1 MLLRIFCSILF
12 WACSSLAWSSP
23 NPYDLNLQ
31 VYPKG
36 DRFQII
42 ANYKVALTPCQALL
56 YLKDY
61 EGAKSIPGI
70 KESKIVKRSGNQVVV
85 ERVVEDRILLI
96 PIELRSTVQY
106 KELSDQI
113 IDFEQI
119 SGDAKL
125 YQGTWRIEPDGNA
138 TRFEFRANVEL
149 DSMVP
154 NFIIEYFIKN
164 QMSKR
169 FEMMAE
175 NANRRASTLKSS
187 CP

>member
-1 MLLRIFCSILF
+1 MLFRSLCGVVLWVSCSLV
-12 WACSSLAWSSP
+12 WSSS

-42 ANYKVALTPCQALL
+42 ANYKVALSPCQAFL

-70 KESKIVKRSGNQVVV
+70 KESKILRRSGNQVIV

-125 YQGTWRIEPDGNA
+125 YRGTWRIEPEGNA
-138 TRFEFRANVEL
+138 TRLQFRANVEL
-149 DSMVP
+149 DSIVP
-154 NFIIEYFIKN
+154 NFIVEYFIKN

-175 NANRRASTLKSS
+175 NADQRAATLKLS

>member
-1 MLLRIFCSILF
+1 MKVIAAAVLLGITFNTYAVSN
-12 WACSSLAWSSP
+12 A
-23 NPYDLNLQ
+23 YDLNLQ

-42 ANYKVALTPCQALL
+42 ANYKVALSPCQAML

-70 KESKIVKRSGNQVVV
+70 KESKIVKRSGNQVIV
-85 ERVVEDRILLI
+85 ERVVEDRILLV

-125 YQGTWRIEPDGNA
+125 YQGTWRIELEGNA
-138 TRFEFRANVEL
+138 TRFQFRANVEL
-149 DSMVP
+149 DSIVP
-154 NFIIEYFIKN
+154 NFIVEYFIKN

-175 NANRRASTLKSS
+175 NANQRAATLKLS

>member
-1 MLLRIFCSILF
+1 MVFRTFCSILL
-12 WACSSLAWSSP
+12 WALGSLAWSSS
-23 NPYDLNLQ
+23 NPHDLNLQ

-42 ANYKVALTPCQALL
+42 ANYKVALTPCQAFL

-85 ERVVEDRILLI
+85 ERVVQDRILLI

-125 YQGTWRIEPDGNA
+125 YQGTWRIEPEGNA
-138 TRFEFRANVEL
+138 TRFQFRANVEL
-149 DSMVP
+149 DSIVP
-154 NFIIEYFIKN
+154 NFIIEYFIEN

-169 FEMMAE
+169 FEAMAE
-175 NANRRASTLKSS
+175 NANRRASTLKLS
-187 CP
+187 CY

>member
-1 MLLRIFCSILF
+1 MLVRKLF
-12 WACSSLAWSSP
+12 TVLLSSYSSFTWSVG

-36 DRFQII
+36 DQFQIL
-42 ANYKVALTPCQALL
+42 ASYKVTISPCHALM

-70 KESKIVKRSGNQVVV
+70 KESKILKRSGNQVLV

-119 SGDAKL
+119 SGDARL
-125 YQGTWRIEPDGNA
+125 YQGTWRIEPEGNA
-138 TRFEFRANVEL
+138 TRFQFRANVEL
-149 DSMVP
+149 NSIVP
-154 NFIIEYFIKN
+154 TFIIEYFIKN

-175 NANRRASTLKSS
+175 NANQRASQFKLN

>member
-1 MLLRIFCSILF
+1 MLFRLLGSALL
-12 WACSSLAWSSP
+12 WASYSLVWASS

-31 VYPKG
+31 VYPTG

-42 ANYKVALTPCQALL
+42 ANYKVALTPCQAML

-70 KESKIVKRSGNQVVV
+70 KESKIMRRSGNQVVV

-106 KELSDQI
+106 KEISDQI

-125 YQGTWRIEPDGNA
+125 YQGTWRIEPEGSG

>member
-1 MLLRIFCSILF
+1 
-12 WACSSLAWSSP
+12 
-23 NPYDLNLQ
+23 
-31 VYPKG
+31 
-36 DRFQII
+36 
-42 ANYKVALTPCQALL
+42 
-56 YLKDY
+56 
-61 EGAKSIPGI
+61 
-70 KESKIVKRSGNQVVV
+70 
-85 ERVVEDRILLI
+85 
-96 PIELRSTVQY
+96 VQY

-125 YQGTWRIEPDGNA
+125 YQGTWRIEPEGSG

-154 NFIIEYFIKN
+154 NFIVEYFIKN

-169 FEMMAE
+169 FEAMAE
-175 NANRRASTLKSS
+175 NANRRISALKLS

>member
-1 MLLRIFCSILF
+1 MLFRSLCSVLLWVF
-12 WACSSLAWSSP
+12 YSLAWASS

-42 ANYKVALTPCQALL
+42 ANYKVAISPCQALL

-70 KESKIVKRSGNQVVV
+70 KESKILRRSGNQVIV

-125 YQGTWRIEPDGNA
+125 YQGTWRIESEGNA
-138 TRFEFRANVEL
+138 TRFQFRANVEL
-149 DSMVP
+149 DSIVP

-175 NANRRASTLKSS
+175 NANQRAPKLKLG

>member
-1 MLLRIFCSILF
+1 MLVRTLCSILL
-12 WACSSLAWSSP
+12 WASCSLAWPSS

-125 YQGTWRIEPDGNA
+125 YQGTWRIEPEGNA
-138 TRFEFRANVEL
+138 TRFQFRANVEL
-149 DSMVP
+149 DSIVP

-175 NANRRASTLKSS
+175 SANQRASTLKLN

>member
-1 MLLRIFCSILF
+1 MLVRTLCSILL
-12 WACSSLAWSSP
+12 WASCSLAWPSS

-70 KESKIVKRSGNQVVV
+70 KESKIVKRSGNQV
-85 ERVVEDRILLI
+85 
-96 PIELRSTVQY
+96 QY

-125 YQGTWRIEPDGNA
+125 YQGTWRIEPEGNA
-138 TRFEFRANVEL
+138 TRFQFRANVEL
-149 DSMVP
+149 DSIVP

-175 NANRRASTLKSS
+175 SANQRASTLKLK

>member
-1 MLLRIFCSILF
+1 MVFRTLCSMLLWGYCF
-12 WACSSLAWSSP
+12 LAWSSS

-42 ANYKVALTPCQALL
+42 ANYKVAMRPCQAMLFL
-56 YLKDY
+56 REY
-61 EGAKSIPGI
+61 EGAKSLPGI
-70 KESKIVKRSGNQVVV
+70 KESKIVQRNGNQVLV

-106 KELSDQI
+106 TELSDQR

-119 SGDAKL
+119 RGDIRL
-125 YQGTWRIEPDGNA
+125 YQGTWRIEPEGNA
-138 TRFEFRANVEL
+138 TRFQFRANVEL
-149 DSMVP
+149 DSIVP

-164 QMSKR
+164 QMGKR
-169 FEMMAE
+169 FELMAE
-175 NANRRASTLKSS
+175 NANQRASTLKLG